1 MGKFLCVKMGEVYSC
16 KKMGLRRTLP
26 LPRVPVSTTLP
37 RDYLYLEISPIGPFA
52 HKHTSTRHTVNTPC
66 HPKGAHASRALTLL
80 AALDR

>member
-52 HKHTSTRHTVNTPC
+52 HKHTSKRHTVNTPS
-66 HPKGAHASRALTLL
+66 PKRRARLARAHALGSPR
-80 AALDR
+80 

>member
-1 MGKFLCVKMGEVYSC
+1 VGKFLCVKMGEVYSC

-26 LPRVPVSTTLP
+26 LPRIPQHYH
-37 RDYLYLEISPIGPFA
+37 DYLYLDISPIGPFA